1 MVCLP
6 LQQNKLGT
14 EFMRIRVLGCSG
26 GIGLGFHTSSYL
38 IDQRILIDAG
48 TGVGE
53 LTLAEMEKIDY
64 IFITH
69 AHMDHIACLPL
80 LVDTT
85 ITHRNT
91 PVTILGSQITIDLL
105 KAHIFNNAI
114 WPDFSVIPTAQNPF
128 IRYQVLQAL
137 EAVCF
142 DDTYFTPIP
151 VEHSIPT
158 VAYQLT
164 TCAGDSFVICGD
176 TTAQEHFWQ
185 HINAI
190 PNLKGLAIE
199 TAFSDE
205 EINLARMAK
214 HLSPQM
220 LIGELSK
227 LDHHIP
233 IHVMH
238 LKPGQTETIIREL
251 IQHAS
256 SFQIGLL
263 SNNQIIE
270 I

>member
-1 MVCLP
+1 
-6 LQQNKLGT
+6 
-14 EFMRIRVLGCSG
+14 MRIKVLGCSG

-38 IDQRILIDAG
+38 VDRNILIDAG
-48 TGVGE
+48 TGAGQ
-53 LTLAEMEKIDY
+53 LTVEEMSEIDS

-80 LVDTT
+80 LIDTT
-85 ITHRNT
+85 VTHRKT
-91 PVTILGSQITIDLL
+91 PVTIFATQSTIDLL
-105 KAHIFNNAI
+105 KAHIFNNSI
-114 WPDFSVIPTAQNPF
+114 WPDFSVIPSAENPF
-128 IRYQVLQAL
+128 IRYQSL
-137 EAVCF
+137 EHHSPIRLNDHYVTA
-142 DDTYFTPIP
+142 IP
-151 VEHSIPT
+151 VQHTIPT

-164 TCAGDSFVICGD
+164 TNEGSSFVICGD
-176 TTAQEHFWQ
+176 TSTQNDFWQ
-185 HINAI
+185 TLNTI

-199 TAFSDE
+199 TAFSDAE
-205 EINLARMAK
+205 TSLANIAK

-220 LIGELSK
+220 LIDELTK
-227 LDHHIP
+227 LKQNIP

-256 SFQIGLL
+256 SFRIHLL